1 MWQPR
6 MLLEVN
12 MQGSRGSRGFG
23 VIALGRAVRER
34 AASIES
40 PTAVGELAGGERQL
54 FLLQPSETRNAGKSD
69 ISLKFSSPS

>member
-1 MWQPR
+1 

-40 PTAVGELAGGERQL
+40 PAAVGELAGGECDG
-54 FLLQPSETRNAGKSD
+54 TVK
-69 ISLKFSSPS
+69 LKLEIHC